1 MRNNRLIN
9 YHDADTPNQKG
20 SYCGIGPAAGRVED
34 GLNVDVSMI
43 LTGSKR

>member
-1 MRNNRLIN
+1 MRNNCLIS

-20 SYCGIGPAAGRVED
+20 SYCGIGPAAVED
-34 GLNVDVSMI
+34 GFNVDVSMI